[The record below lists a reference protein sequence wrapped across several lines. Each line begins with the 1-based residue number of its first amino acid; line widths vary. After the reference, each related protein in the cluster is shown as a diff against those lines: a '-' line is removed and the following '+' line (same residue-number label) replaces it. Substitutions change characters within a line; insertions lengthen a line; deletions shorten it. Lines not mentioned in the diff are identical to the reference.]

1 MTTQLKAAALDGCVR
16 ELTAALAVANGGPE
30 ACYVLAHALWTWI
43 RHQGERALLAE
54 ALHGTLSSL
63 GRERAPL
70 FASEAPLPLR
80 HGVTIDTLV
89 RVLSEALSAHHWEA
103 ADGEC
108 LGPLFERHLSHD
120 HKKSNGVFYT
130 PPEVV
135 AYVLDHTL
143 PPADQPLSKQ
153 FRLIDPSCGAG
164 NFLAPAVEAL
174 FERVWVPQTGSEG
187 RILRLKRV
195 FERHLVGV
203 DLDPWA
209 IRLAEIRL
217 AFVQLKLCPELN
229 EPFTPRLLSAN
240 TLTEHPWL
248 LEAGFDAV
256 VGNPPYGAD
265 IPAAHKTLFQRHY
278 QVGKG
283 RQDTT
288 ALFIE
293 RSLRLLKDGGRL
305 GFVVPHGVTRTG
317 AYAECRRLLTE
328 VARPVA
334 LADLGACFPG
344 VNLET
349 IAFVVEKG
357 KKPATNPLMLLEIPR
372 REPAVRLH
380 SYRDG
385 TFRELGEQV
394 PGFYVG
400 RPTMPIYVERNVGPL
415 IQRME
420 SVGTPLEAVAQI
432 RRGANISARDPIL
445 SKHGAGIPVIR
456 GRDIRRFGPLTRGS
470 LMRLPE
476 GFGLRDRFKADV
488 VTQPKVGYQNIASSV
503 VATLLPE
510 GSLPLDTVN
519 VLEPRISID
528 PFYLLGLLNSR
539 LLEIYFQLVITN
551 RAQLTLHLDTPTLGS
566 LPILVPDAA
575 TQSSLGQMAFD
586 CLHWQR
592 LASTDAFAEQIL
604 AQSWPSV
611 TALTE
616 AFEAFQAEARV
627 LRRRTAE
634 RQDQL
639 DQEFA
644 QLYGVDL
651 EAFGDWPAR
660 SHGKRVSAAKE
671 LAQAAEIALGELI
684 TAKRFLKPA
693 ERFSE
698 LRTDVAVLMEAA
710 GLPPTP
716 DGFRKL
722 RSALGISEGGTQ
734 LGMLA

>member
-1 MTTQLKAAALDGCVR
+1 VTTQLKAATLDHCVR

-30 ACYVLAHALWTWI
+30 ACYVLAQALWTWI
-43 RHQGERALLAE
+43 RHEGERALLAE
-54 ALHGTLSSL
+54 ALHSMLSSL

-80 HGVTIDTLV
+80 HGVTIDALV
-89 RVLSEALSAHHWEA
+89 RSLSDRLSEHAWEA
-103 ADGEC
+103 ADGEW
-108 LGPLFERHLSHD
+108 LGPLFERHLTHD

-130 PPEVV
+130 PQEVV
-135 AYVLDHTL
+135 DYVLSHSL
-143 PPADQPLSKQ
+143 PPADQPLSKN

-195 FERHLVGV
+195 IERHLVGV

-209 IRLAEIRL
+209 IRLAGIRL
-217 AFVQLKLCPELN
+217 AFVQLKLCPELKT
-229 EPFTPRLLSAN
+229 PFTPRLLSAN

-256 VGNPPYGAD
+256 VGNPPYGAE
-265 IPAAHKTLFQRHY
+265 IPSAQKALFQRHY

-293 RSLRLLKDGGRL
+293 RSIRLLKEGGRL

-328 VARPVA
+328 VVQPVA

-349 IAFVVEKG
+349 VAFVVAKG

-372 REPAVRLH
+372 RENAVQLH
-380 SYRDG
+380 TYREG
-385 TFRELGEQV
+385 HFRHLGEQL
-394 PGFYVG
+394 PQFFVG
-400 RPTMPIYVERNVGPL
+400 RPTMPIYADRNIGPL
-415 IQRME
+415 IARME
-420 SVGTPLEAVAQI
+420 AVGRPLEAIAQI

-456 GRDIRRFGPLTRGS
+456 GRDIRRFGPLSSGS

-476 GFGLRDRFKADV
+476 GFALRDRFRSDV

-503 VATLLPE
+503 VATLIPE
-510 GSLPLDTVN
+510 GALPLDTVN
-519 VLEPRISID
+519 VLEPREPID
-528 PFYLLGLLNSR
+528 PRFLVGLLNSR
-539 LLEIYFQLVITN
+539 LLEVYFQLVITN

-566 LPILVPDAA
+566 LPIVVPDAA
-575 TQSSLGQMAFD
+575 TQSTLGQMAFD

-592 LASTDAFAEQIL
+592 LASTEAFADQIL
-604 AQSWPSV
+604 SQTWPSV
-611 TALTE
+611 AALTE

-634 RQDQL
+634 RVDQL
-639 DQEFA
+639 DAEIA

-651 EAFGDWPAR
+651 EAFGELPPR
-660 SHGKRVSAAKE
+660 SAGKRPSMAKE
-671 LAQAAEIALGELI
+671 LALAAEIALGELI
-684 TAKRFLKPA
+684 TAKRFSKPSD
-693 ERFSE
+693 RFSE
-698 LRTDVAVLMEAA
+698 LRTDVTVLMEAA
-710 GLPPTP
+710 GLSPSAE
-716 DGFRKL
+716 GFRKL
-722 RSALGISEGGTQ
+722 RTALGIPEGGTQ

>member
-1 MTTQLKAAALDGCVR
+1 MTTQLKAATLDQCVR

-30 ACYVLAHALWTWI
+30 ACYVLAQALWTWI
-43 RHQGERALLAE
+43 RHEGERAILAE
-54 ALHGTLSSL
+54 ALHSTLSSL

-80 HGVTIDTLV
+80 HGVTIDSLV
-89 RVLSEALSAHHWEA
+89 RSLSEQLTEHHWEA
-103 ADGEC
+103 SDGEW
-108 LGPLFERHLSHD
+108 LGPLFERHLTHD

-130 PPEVV
+130 PQEVV
-135 AYVLDHTL
+135 SYVLAHSL
-143 PPADQPLSKQ
+143 PPADQPLSKH

-174 FERVWVPQTGSEG
+174 FERVWVPQTGAEG

-195 FERHLVGV
+195 IERHLVGV

-209 IRLAEIRL
+209 IRLAGIRL
-217 AFVQLKLCPELN
+217 AFVQLKLCPELKT
-229 EPFTPRLLSAN
+229 PFTPRLLSAN

-256 VGNPPYGAD
+256 VGNPPYGAE
-265 IPAAHKTLFQRHY
+265 IPSAQKALFQRHY

-293 RSLRLLKDGGRL
+293 RSLRLLKEGGRL

-357 KKPATNPLMLLEIPR
+357 KKPASNPLMLLEIPR
-372 REPAVRLH
+372 REPAVQLH
-380 SYRDG
+380 SYRAG
-385 TFRELGEQV
+385 AFKFLGEQL
-394 PGFYVG
+394 PRFYVG
-400 RPTMPIYVERNVGPL
+400 RPTMPIYADLTIGPL
-415 IQRME
+415 IERIE
-420 SVGTPLEAVAQI
+420 AVGTPLEAIAQI

-445 SKHGAGIPVIR
+445 SKHGSGIPVIR
-456 GRDIRRFGPLTRGS
+456 GRDIRRFGPLDPGS

-476 GFGLRDRFKADV
+476 GFALRDRFRADV
-488 VTQPKVGYQNIASSV
+488 AGAPKVGYQNIASSV
-503 VATLLPE
+503 VATLIPE
-510 GSLPLDTVN
+510 GTLPLDTVN
-519 VLEPRISID
+519 VLEPRVSVD
-528 PFYLLGLLNSR
+528 PLYLLGLLNSR
-539 LLEIYFQLVITN
+539 LLEVYFQLVITN
-551 RAQLTLHLDTPTLGS
+551 RAQMTLHLDTPTLGS
-566 LPILVPDAA
+566 LPIVLPDAA
-575 TQSSLGQMAFD
+575 TQSTLGQMAFD

-592 LASTDAFAEQIL
+592 MASMETFAELVL
-604 AQSWPSV
+604 AQTWPSV
-611 TALTE
+611 EALTE

-627 LRRRTAE
+627 LRRRTTE
-634 RQDQL
+634 RLEQL
-639 DQEFA
+639 DQEIA

-651 EAFGDWPAR
+651 EAFGELPPR
-660 SHGKRVSAAKE
+660 SPGKRPSAAKE
-671 LAQAAEIALGELI
+671 LAQAAEMALGELI
-684 TAKRFLKPA
+684 TAKRFSKPA
-693 ERFSE
+693 ERFAE
-698 LRTDVAVLMEAA
+698 LRTDVAVLMEAV
-710 GLPPTP
+710 GLAPTP

-722 RSALGISEGGTQ
+722 RAALGIAEGGTQ